1 MPAAQTHRFSV
12 EDYYRMAETG
22 ILKPDARVELIEGE
36 IVDMMPIG
44 PFHSG
49 SVYELTRLFNHLS
62 QNRWIVGS
70 QGPLQLDPHNMPEPD
85 VMLLRPPGSRYKSAH
100 PTPEDVFLLIEIAD
114 SSLAHD
120 QATKLPL
127 YARSGIDEV
136 WILNVPQKQLE
147 IYRQPHF
154 LGYASKTLLQQG
166 DATPA
171 AFPDAVIRVEDL
183 IN

>member
-36 IVDMMPIG
+36 IVDMIPIG

-49 SVYELTRLFNHLS
+49 SVYRLNRLFSRLAKT
-62 QNRWIVGS
+62 RWLVAS
-70 QGPLQLDPHNMPEPD
+70 QGPLRIDQHNEPEPD
-85 VMLLRPPGSRYKSAH
+85 LMLLRPSADDYTSAH

-127 YARSGIDEV
+127 YARSGIEEV

-147 IYRQPHF
+147 VYRQPHF
-154 LGYASKTLLQQG
+154 LGYDSKIILQQG
-166 DATPA
+166 EAAPA
-171 AFPDAVIRVEDL
+171 AFPDALIKVEDL
-183 IN
+183 VN

>member
-49 SVYELTRLFNHLS
+49 SVYRLNRLFSRLAEG
-62 QNRWIVGS
+62 RWLVAS
-70 QGPLQLDPHNMPEPD
+70 QGPLRIDQHNEPEPD
-85 VMLLRPPGSRYKSAH
+85 LMLLRPSADDYTSAH

-127 YARSGIDEV
+127 YARSGIEEV

-147 IYRQPHF
+147 VYRQPHF
-154 LGYASKTLLQQG
+154 LGYDSKIILQQG
-166 DATPA
+166 EAAPA
-171 AFPDAVIRVEDL
+171 AFPDALIKVEDL
-183 IN
+183 VN

>member
-1 MPAAQTHRFSV
+1 MPAAKTHRFSV

-22 ILKPDARVELIEGE
+22 ILKPGARVELIEGE

-49 SVYELTRLFNHLS
+49 SVYELARLFNAMS
-62 QNRWIVGS
+62 KDRWVVGT
-70 QGPLQLDPHNMPEPD
+70 QGPLHLDEHNMPEPD
-85 VMLLRPPGSRYKSAH
+85 IMLLRPPGSHYKTTH
-100 PTPEDVFLLIEIAD
+100 PSPEDVFLIIEIAD

-120 QATKLPL
+120 QNTKLPL
-127 YARSGIDEV
+127 YARAGIPET

-154 LGYASKTLLQQG
+154 LGYESKTILQSGQ
-166 DATPA
+166 AAPA
-171 AFPDAVIRVEDL
+171 AFPDAVINVEDL
-183 IN
+183 VN